1 MNVKIFIDRPV
12 LSAVISMFI
21 VIVGLIMLFSL
32 PIEKYP
38 EIAPPTVVVN
48 ASYPGAN
55 ADAIQKSVVAPL
67 EESINGVENMIYMT
81 SKATNSGMAQ
91 ISVYFKQGTNADM
104 AQVNVQ
110 NRVTQATGLLP
121 SEVTQIGVTTYK
133 RQPSMLR
140 SFALYSPNGTYDED
154 FLSNYVSINIKPQ
167 MLRIP
172 GVGTLVTMGGTYSMR
187 IWLRPSV
194 MAQYGLVPSDITAVL
209 QEQNLEAA
217 TGSFGENYDQVF
229 QYSMKYRGRKMT
241 EEEFGN
247 IVIKTLSSGEEL
259 RLRDVAKLELGLDNY
274 NYKGKVNGA
283 PGIGNMVFQ
292 IAGSNATQIN
302 KDIDKLFEQV
312 RKELP
317 QDVELVT
324 IENSN
329 DFLFSSIHDVVES
342 LIIAIL
348 LVCLVVYFF
357 LQDFRATLVPTI
369 GIIVSL
375 IGTFAFIY
383 LAGFTLNLLTL
394 FALVLVI
401 GTVVDDSVVV
411 VEAVQARFDAGYKSA
426 YKATVDAMGGLTAA
440 LCTTTL
446 VFMAVFIPVSF
457 MGGTTGLFYRQFGL
471 TMAVAVG
478 ISLLSA
484 LTLSPAL
491 CAILLKPNP
500 AEGEGSKIA
509 QRVRKAY
516 TVAYDALIKRYTKL
530 AMVFIRRKWL
540 VGGLIVL
547 SIGLLVY
554 FLQTTKSGLVPDED
568 TGILLVD
575 VTTPAGSSVLQTSH
589 IMDELGARI
598 RQIPEI
604 EVCNQV
610 AGEGIISGTGANM
623 GMFLIKLKNWD
634 ERTAKGSDNKSVINK
649 IYACTGDIK
658 TANLFV
664 MAPGMIAGYGMGG
677 GFEFHIQDK
686 AGGTVTELYEVTQA
700 YLAKLRE
707 RPEIASAYSSYQIDY
722 PQYMVDIDASRCKRA
737 GVSPAEVLG
746 TLGGYYGGIY
756 ASNFNRFSKIY
767 RVMIQASPEY
777 VNDPQTLNNI
787 YVRTAGGMAPISQFI
802 TLSRVY
808 DPLVLNRFNMYN
820 SIGINGNMA
829 TGYSSSEAIAAI
841 KEVAEKEL
849 PKGYGIDFSGIT
861 REEEQTG
868 SGNTALVFIICIV
881 FIYLVMS
888 ALYESFFIPFA
899 VILAVPFGL
908 MGSFLFARIM
918 GLENNI
924 YLQVGLIMLIGLLA
938 KTAILLT
945 EYASQCRLAGM
956 SLKQSAFF
964 AAKMRMRPILMTAL
978 TMIFGM
984 LPLMSAHGVGANG
997 QSTIGTGTVGGMLV
1011 GTLALLFMVP
1021 ALFVVFQKL
1030 QEKVKPVQFEQSTD
1044 PLILEELERIKAY
1057 TEEREK
1063 TGKKI

>member
-1 MNVKIFIDRPV
+1 MNVKTFIDRPV
-12 LSAVISMFI
+12 LSAVISIFI
-21 VIVGLIMLFSL
+21 VIVGLIMLFNL

-38 EIAPPTVVVN
+38 DIAPPTIVVS

-67 EESINGVENMIYMT
+67 EESINGVENMIYMV
-81 SKATNSGMAQ
+81 SKATNSGTAQ
-91 ISVYFKQGTNADM
+91 ISVYFKQGTNPDM
-104 AQVNVQ
+104 AQINVQ

-133 RQPSMLR
+133 KQPSMLR
-140 SFALYSPNGTYDED
+140 TFALYSPNGTYDEE
-154 FLSNYVSINIKPQ
+154 FLANYIDINIKPQ
-167 MLRIP
+167 MLRIQ
-172 GVGTLVTMGGTYSMR
+172 GVGTLVIMGGTYSMR

-194 MAQYGLVPSDITAVL
+194 MAQYGLIPSDITAIL
-209 QEQNLEAA
+209 QEQNIEAA

-229 QYSMKYRGRKMT
+229 QYSMKYRGRKVT

-247 IVIKTLSSGEEL
+247 IVIKTLPTGEEL
-259 RLRDVAKLELGLDNY
+259 RLKDVAELELGQNSY
-274 NYKGKVNGA
+274 NYTGRVNGC
-283 PGIGNMVFQ
+283 PGIGNLVFQ
-292 IAGSNATQIN
+292 IAGSNATEIN
-302 KDIDKLFEQV
+302 NNIDKLFEDI
-312 RKELP
+312 RKDLP

-324 IENSN
+324 MESSN

-348 LVCLVVYFF
+348 LVCFVVYFF

-369 GIIVSL
+369 SIIVSL

-411 VEAVQARFDAGYKSA
+411 VEAVQARFDAGYRSA

-471 TMAVAVG
+471 TMAVSVG
-478 ISLLSA
+478 ISLLTA

-500 AEGEGSKIA
+500 TEGEGSKIA
-509 QRVRKAY
+509 YRVRKAY

-540 VGGLIVL
+540 VGGCIAVA
-547 SIGLLVY
+547 IGLLVY
-554 FLQTTKSGLVPDED
+554 FMQTTKTGLVPDED
-568 TGILLVD
+568 TGILMVD
-575 VTTPAGSSVLQTSH
+575 VTTPTGSGILQTSH
-589 IMDELGARI
+589 IMEELGARI

-604 EVCNQV
+604 SICNQI
-610 AGEGIISGTGANM
+610 AGEGIISGTGSNM
-623 GMFLIKLKNWD
+623 GLFIIKLKDWD
-634 ERTAKGSDNKSVINK
+634 LRTEKGSDNKSVINK
-649 IYACTGDIK
+649 IYAATADIK
-658 TANLFV
+658 TANIFV
-664 MAPGMIAGYGMGG
+664 MAPGMIPGYGMGG
-677 GFEFHIQDK
+677 GFEFYVQDK
-686 AGGTVTELYEVTQA
+686 SGGSVTELYEVTQA

-707 RPEIASAYSSYQIDY
+707 RPEIASAYSSYKIDY
-722 PQYMVDIDASRCKRA
+722 PQYMVDVDASKCKRA
-737 GVSPAEVLG
+737 GISPAEVLS

-756 ASNFNRFSKIY
+756 ASNFNRFSKVY

-777 VNDPQTLNNI
+777 ANDPETLNNI
-787 YVRTAGGMAPISQFI
+787 YVRVGGEMAPITQFI
-802 TLSRVY
+802 TLTRIY

-820 SIGINGNMA
+820 SIGINGNMND
-829 TGYSSSEAIAAI
+829 GYSSGEAIAAI
-841 KEVAEKEL
+841 KEVAQKEL

-868 SGNTALVFIICIV
+868 SGNTAMVFLICII

-899 VILAVPFGL
+899 VIFAVPFGL
-908 MGSFLFARIM
+908 MGSFLFARMM

-945 EYASQCRLAGM
+945 EYATQCRIAGM

-997 QSTIGTGTVGGMLV
+997 QSTIGTGTVGGMLI

-1021 ALFVVFQKL
+1021 ALFVIFQGL
-1030 QEKVKPVQFEQSTD
+1030 QEKVKPVKFEQSTD
-1044 PLILEELERIKAY
+1044 PLILEELEHIKEY
-1057 TEEREK
+1057 TALREK